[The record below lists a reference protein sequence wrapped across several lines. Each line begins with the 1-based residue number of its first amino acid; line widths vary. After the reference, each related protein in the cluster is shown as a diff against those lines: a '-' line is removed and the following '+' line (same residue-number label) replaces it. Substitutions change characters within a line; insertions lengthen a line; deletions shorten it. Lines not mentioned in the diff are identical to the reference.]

1 MTIDSDKILHDLLN
15 SLDSLEGIRPEE
27 IPNIALYMD
36 QVTTF
41 MDAQLASSRR
51 FESDKVLTKTMI
63 NNYAKNKLL
72 PPPVKKK
79 YSPEHMMLLVFIYYF
94 KNILSITDIQTL
106 LAPITDRYFGTES
119 GFSIKD
125 IYDEIFQMEKEE
137 IASVKE
143 DLLKKADV
151 SKSMFGSSPEEDRE
165 FLQLFSFICLLSFD
179 VYLKKQMIE
188 HMVDELASL
197 ADTADFKVGAI
208 YINGQNDTAGY
219 TFQHHS
225 GITKAM
231 ENLGLDPASQLLI
244 VDNVAEDY
252 TAVSNA
258 IDTLAG
264 QGANIIF
271 GISFGYIDAM
281 NDKAEEYPEIIFSH
295 ATGYMGNDTNFNNYF
310 GRIYQ
315 ARYLTGVAAGLK
327 SLEMGNNSIGYV
339 AAYNREYAE
348 TCSGINAFALGVQ
361 AVNPDAVVHVN
372 KISTWGDENLERQAA
387 QALID
392 TYDCCVIGQHCDSA
406 QPQLVAA
413 ENNVFGCGYNSDMTE
428 QAPNAHLT
436 AAIWHWDVYYQAA
449 IETAMTCGGAENFVT
464 EMGGNAYYAGLS
476 EGFVDASTLNELVAA
491 PGTAAAME
499 AVRELIDSGEWDVFS
514 GVKLN
519 ITVDA
524 EADTAAVE
532 QVDAPLMS
540 DGYELKDGEVVEM
553 ANPEIVPAGGASV
566 TDDVIKSGM
575 NYNVAGVV
583 EG

>member
-1 MTIDSDKILHDLLN
+1 MKKLLAFVMAAAMTL
-15 SLDSLEGIRPEE
+15 SLAACGGGSSSSAGTSTPAGTSSA
-27 IPNIALYMD
+27 PA
-36 QVTTF
+36 
-41 MDAQLASSRR
+41 ASS
-51 FESDKVLTKTMI
+51 T
-63 NNYAKNKLL
+63 
-72 PPPVKKK
+72 P
-79 YSPEHMMLLVFIYYF
+79 
-94 KNILSITDIQTL
+94 
-106 LAPITDRYFGTES
+106 
-119 GFSIKD
+119 
-125 IYDEIFQMEKEE
+125 
-137 IASVKE
+137 
-143 DLLKKADV
+143 
-151 SKSMFGSSPEEDRE
+151 
-165 FLQLFSFICLLSFD
+165 
-179 VYLKKQMIE
+179 
-188 HMVDELASL
+188 

-372 KISTWGDENLERQAA
+372 KICHLERRGDLERQACPGP
-387 QALID
+387 D
-392 TYDCCVIGQHCDSA
+392 R
-406 QPQLVAA
+406 
-413 ENNVFGCGYNSDMTE
+413 
-428 QAPNAHLT
+428 APMT
-436 AAIWHWDVYYQAA
+436 AA
-449 IETAMTCGGAENFVT
+449 
-464 EMGGNAYYAGLS
+464 S
-476 EGFVDASTLNELVAA
+476 SASTAIPPSPSWWPPRTPA
-491 PGTAAAME
+491 CSAAA
-499 AVRELIDSGEWDVFS
+499 
-514 GVKLN
+514 
-519 ITVDA
+519 T
-524 EADTAAVE
+524 T
-532 QVDAPLMS
+532 P
-540 DGYELKDGEVVEM
+540 
-553 ANPEIVPAGGASV
+553 
-566 TDDVIKSGM
+566 T
-575 NYNVAGVV
+575 
-583 EG
+583 